1 MGLPAFGGSIGW
13 ARLVAAL
20 QVGRVTWRVDAQM
33 SSSPARPTGTPTAR
47 PTGIT
52 ILAVLAGLSA
62 IGALFGGFV
71 LFGVAASLFGLSGA
85 ILGLA
90 YLALAGLYVALA
102 WGFWTMAPWA
112 WPLGVVLAAASI
124 IYALVIALFGG
135 GGITSAVVPV
145 VVGAVILYYLNQPT
159 IKSLFGRA

>member
-1 MGLPAFGGSIGW
+1 MATTQG
-13 ARLVAAL
+13 
-20 QVGRVTWRVDAQM
+20 
-33 SSSPARPTGTPTAR
+33 RPTGQAR

-62 IGALFGGFV
+62 IGELFGGFL

-90 YLALAGLYVALA
+90 ALALAGLYVALA

-124 IYALVIALFGG
+124 IYALVIAIFGN
-135 GGITSAVVPV
+135 GGIGGAIIPV
-145 VVGAVILYYLNQPT
+145 AIGAAILYYLNQPT

>member
-1 MGLPAFGGSIGW
+1 MAH
-13 ARLVAAL
+13 
-20 QVGRVTWRVDAQM
+20 M
-33 SSSPARPTGTPTAR
+33 SATPAR

-62 IGALFGGFV
+62 IGQLFGGFI
-71 LFGVAASLFGLSGA
+71 LFGIGGSLFGISGA
-85 ILGLA
+85 LFGLA

-124 IYALVIALFGG
+124 IYALVIAIFGN
-135 GGITSAVVPV
+135 GGIGGAIVPV
-145 VVGAVILYYLNQPT
+145 VIGAAILYYLNQPT